1 MHNRTVLRGTYHR
14 LFARNRLL
22 LIYSVKVVKYLYKS
36 THTIFG
42 DMPKKWRSANQQEK
56 RREQSSVRR
65 EKFLIKKENDRLA
78 KDMIV
83 RQAALEKLG
92 IQKNFDFGDH
102 KEIYRFTDH
111 SGPINQPP
119 IKLIDGTVPPPAVT
133 EYPEYPVLEYST
145 QPAFNV
151 NVERA
156 APRASPQ
163 HERAAAEFRLRRAK
177 AIMQM
182 HVEAIK

>member
-1 MHNRTVLRGTYHR
+1 M
-14 LFARNRLL
+14 
-22 LIYSVKVVKYLYKS
+22 YKS

-182 HVEAIK
+182 HVEAI

>member
-1 MHNRTVLRGTYHR
+1 MYT
-14 LFARNRLL
+14 
-22 LIYSVKVVKYLYKS
+22 S

-42 DMPKKWRSANQQEK
+42 DMSKRWRSGNQQEK
-56 RREQSSVRR
+56 RRERSRR
-65 EKFLIKKENDRLA
+65 KNEKFFIKKDNERLA
-78 KDMIV
+78 KDMIA
-83 RQAALEKLG
+83 RKIALEKLG
-92 IQKNFDFGDH
+92 IRQNFNFEDH
-102 KEIYRFTDH
+102 KEIYRFADH

-151 NVERA
+151 NIERA

-182 HVEAIK
+182 HVEAI

>member
-1 MHNRTVLRGTYHR
+1 MVLRGTYHR
-14 LFARNRLL
+14 IFARTGLL
-22 LIYSVKVVKYLYKS
+22 LYLICQGGQIFVHKYAHYFRRHMS
-36 THTIFG
+36 
-42 DMPKKWRSANQQEK
+42 KKWRSGNQQEK
-56 RREQSSVRR
+56 RRERSRR
-65 EKFLIKKENDRLA
+65 KNEKFFIKKDNERLA
-78 KDMIV
+78 KDMIARKV
-83 RQAALEKLG
+83 ALEKLG
-92 IQKNFDFGDH
+92 IRQNFNFEDH
-102 KEIYRFTDH
+102 KEIYRFADH

-133 EYPEYPVLEYST
+133 EYPEYPVLEYSAE
-145 QPAFNV
+145 PAFNV
-151 NVERA
+151 NVVGA

>member
-1 MHNRTVLRGTYHR
+1 VALTIEFSREQGYS
-14 LFARNRLL
+14 F
-22 LIYSVKVVKYLYKS
+22 IYSVKVVKNLYTS

-42 DMPKKWRSANQQEK
+42 DMSKRWRSGNQQEK
-56 RREQSSVRR
+56 RRERSRR
-65 EKFLIKKENDRLA
+65 KNEKFFIKKDNERLA
-78 KDMIV
+78 KDMIA
-83 RQAALEKLG
+83 RKIALEKLG
-92 IQKNFDFGDH
+92 IKQNFNFEDH
-102 KEIYRFTDH
+102 KEIYRFADH

-133 EYPEYPVLEYST
+133 EYPDYPVLEYSAE
-145 QPAFNV
+145 PAFNV
-151 NVERA
+151 NVVGA